1 MAFRSFNRC
10 YQLSSSEDRPSI
22 LERLLFTR
30 FSTGIFSDDIWY
42 LYVSEIVSI
51 LQKVVNVVAYF

>member
-1 MAFRSFNRC
+1 MAFRAFNKC

-30 FSTGIFSDDIWY
+30 FSTGILSDDIWY
-42 LYVSEIVSI
+42 LYISEIVSFLRKI
-51 LQKVVNVVAYF
+51 VNVVAYF